1 MLPYTVL
8 SQSKQL
14 LLGLDYSMIRLCLL
28 VHMLMFSAVLCSL
41 LFLVTSRSGPVRYG
55 MVTQKIVILTTVILI
70 DLQTSAT

>member
-1 MLPYTVL
+1 MLPYTVF

-14 LLGLDYSMIRLCLL
+14 LLGLDYSMTCMIRLSML

-55 MVTQKIVILTTVILI
+55 IVTQKIVILTTVTLI
-70 DLQTSAT
+70 DP